1 MKRIVDIK
9 DDSLSKYLLL
19 SEEIKDLE
27 LSGLPK
33 ELLDFNLLHQGIPT
47 RYMLKLTYEHLAV
60 DEVLKQIMPKN
71 AEIPSSFEQAGLPYY
86 NNIFKLQKYLMIKSL
101 TNCIINQYCRLFFF
115 SK

>member
-71 AEIPSSFEQAGLPYY
+71 MEIPSSFEQAGLPY
-86 NNIFKLQKYLMIKSL
+86 
-101 TNCIINQYCRLFFF
+101 
-115 SK
+115 